1 MGKLQLDI
9 ATSSDLIGVETKSTG
24 LSLGGREPL
33 KNGSAVFALGGRIN
47 ILKEIDQPA
56 LIPHTAEE
64 NSQRYPYEVLFRSL
78 HKLLMDT
85 AASEYLFCG
94 DFFGEEF
101 IFYDIF
107 AGPFAVLYEHF
118 NMVLPNCYDA
128 LGLML
133 MIRIVH
139 EHQMVMFRQR
149 IPCLDSYLDKVNT
162 SLWFRFKLVLGMHLD
177 SLRNGNI
184 RILLEDDVH
193 PHYVMQHYAEFIASL
208 DVESLVNIDDQHGD
222 GQLDL
227 ILGRL
232 QMAIDDLLIKLAKT
246 FTKPK
251 LQATFLINNYD
262 MTTAVLKKA
271 GLKCERTM
279 THCMHLAYSNGQIF
293 VEEMLLEHFNDL
305 IKFVESQDSEESS
318 SSAEKPLPTDLEPLV
333 RDFLSRWKAAIKLM
347 YEDVITTF
355 SDSLCR
361 KMILTLAHIQLT
373 SYYKRFRECA
383 RRIEGSFNGSFN
395 RDMFPVPYIFYE
407 FKRYLK
413 TL

>member
-1 MGKLQLDI
+1 MNKILSAHFRAYIQAMGKLQLDI

-149 IPCLDSYLDKVNT
+149 IPCLDSYLDK
-162 SLWFRFKLVLGMHLD
+162 
-177 SLRNGNI
+177 
-184 RILLEDDVH
+184 
-193 PHYVMQHYAEFIASL
+193 HYAEFIASL